1 MASGVWFNAK
11 TEAYCQGNTAEGFV
25 FGRCEVDRTGQM
37 YFLPDK
43 QQQGEQA
50 AANSGS
56 SSASSSA
63 SASPSPSKQQQQ
75 QQQEQKGGKAS
86 SIGEQLMDEEIA
98 ECPSPANSPGE
109 QLTMF

>member
-1 MASGVWFNAK
+1 
-11 TEAYCQGNTAEGFV
+11 
-25 FGRCEVDRTGQM
+25 VDRTGQM

-63 SASPSPSKQQQQ
+63 SASPSPSKQQQGQ
-75 QQQEQKGGKAS
+75 QGQKGGKAS

>member
-63 SASPSPSKQQQQ
+63 SASPSPSKQQGQQ
-75 QQQEQKGGKAS
+75 GQKGGKAS

>member
-63 SASPSPSKQQQQ
+63 SASPSPSKQQG
-75 QQQEQKGGKAS
+75 QKGGKAS